1 MGRSIPDLI
10 WWRNFLRN
18 SNHASEYSLN
28 EPCRRSRSH
37 FLKISVP
44 SFERSELGVKK
55 PLVNSPTRDK
65 SLRWCVVGDNE
76 KKNGQ
81 EDRNISAK
89 EFPIDCVI
97 LVKRFLEETS
107 NDKFQL
113 RWLAHFPLTPPL
125 LPLLIKSSRSKPV
138 SWVAPPSSPFKQW
151 AHEVYIR
158 ETYDYYCRW
167 RKNVANLMYIEIWFW
182 RLTANEK
189 TKRSFCAKRS
199 ASKNVNR
206 RAWHK

>member
-37 FLKISVP
+37 FFEISVP
-44 SFERSELGVKK
+44 SFERSELGVRK

-138 SWVAPPSSPFKQW
+138 VHVLGCSSFLSLQAMGSWSVYSWDLRLLLSMEGKCGQSCVHRNLLLAVDCEWKNK
-151 AHEVYIR
+151 EVFSC
-158 ETYDYYCRW
+158 ETFC
-167 RKNVANLMYIEIWFW
+167 L
-182 RLTANEK
+182 EK
-189 TKRSFCAKRS
+189 CE
-199 ASKNVNR
+199 
-206 RAWHK
+206 

>member
-1 MGRSIPDLI
+1 MGKSIPDLI

-28 EPCRRSRSH
+28 EPCRRSRVH
-37 FLKISVP
+37 FFDISVP
-44 SFERSELGVKK
+44 SFERSELGVRK
-55 PLVNSPTRDK
+55 PLVKSPTRDE
-65 SLRWCVVGDNE
+65 SLQWCVVGDNE

-107 NDKFQL
+107 NSNWGDTRL
-113 RWLAHFPLTPPL
+113 DHFPLTPLP

-138 SWVAPPSSPFKQW
+138 VRVLGCFSFPSLQAMGSWSAYSW
-151 AHEVYIR
+151 
-158 ETYDYYCRW
+158 DLRW
-167 RKNVANLMYIEIWFW
+167 WLSMEGKCGRSRVHRNLVLAVDCE
-182 RLTANEK
+182 
-189 TKRSFCAKRS
+189 
-199 ASKNVNR
+199 
-206 RAWHK
+206 

>member
-1 MGRSIPDLI
+1 MGKSIPDLI

-28 EPCRRSRSH
+28 EPCRRSRGH
-37 FLKISVP
+37 FFEISVP
-44 SFERSELGVKK
+44 SFERSELGVRKL
-55 PLVNSPTRDK
+55 LVKFPTRDK

-107 NDKFQL
+107 NSNWGDT
-113 RWLAHFPLTPPL
+113 RLAHFPLTPPP
-125 LPLLIKSSRSKPV
+125 LPLLIKSSRSKRRTCLGLLLLPL
-138 SWVAPPSSPFKQW
+138 PSS
-151 AHEVYIR
+151 
-158 ETYDYYCRW
+158 D
-167 RKNVANLMYIEIWFW
+167 
-182 RLTANEK
+182 RLVECIFVGPTMMAVDGGK
-189 TKRSFCAKRS
+189 MWPISCT
-199 ASKNVNR
+199 
-206 RAWHK
+206 